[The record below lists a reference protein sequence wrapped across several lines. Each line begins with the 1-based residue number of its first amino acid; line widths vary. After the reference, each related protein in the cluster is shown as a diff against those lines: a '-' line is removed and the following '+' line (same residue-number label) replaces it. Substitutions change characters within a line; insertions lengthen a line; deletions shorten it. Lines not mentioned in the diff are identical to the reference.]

1 MGVGAAGVCVYV
13 GGSAAGAAVRIVCLF
28 SGGSEGAVATCVL

>member
-1 MGVGAAGVCVYV
+1 MYV
-13 GGSAAGAAVRIVCLF
+13 GGSAAGTAVRIVCLF